1 MKPPRE
7 DELVSVWVRGRRPCP
22 LRAAREAALRN
33 RLASVSAL
41 FAKIG
46 VKPVAVRASSLELA
60 DTAANHGL
68 WTVPTKYLRGRL
80 ERKLATA
87 HQRATARARNLP
99 YAIGAAV
106 TRLWGMPLR
115 MLQQALPHALLGS
128 IAGQSSSSSNIDSST
143 ARAAS
148 QTAASNSST
157 STSNEPTSSSYTET
171 SIEAAPHASKEGQA
185 DDEARSLA
193 AWREEFEY
201 VLVARRGED
210 NGELDDLQL
219 FHQVQWARRVCM
231 PSS

>member
-1 MKPPRE
+1 
-7 DELVSVWVRGRRPCP
+7 VRGRRPCP

-171 SIEAAPHASKEGQA
+171 SIEAAPHPKKVKPTTKLGRWQHGAKSLSMFWWRAGGKTMASSTTFSSFTRCSGQGVCA
-185 DDEARSLA
+185 CLA
-193 AWREEFEY
+193 
-201 VLVARRGED
+201 VKK
-210 NGELDDLQL
+210 
-219 FHQVQWARRVCM
+219 H
-231 PSS
+231 S